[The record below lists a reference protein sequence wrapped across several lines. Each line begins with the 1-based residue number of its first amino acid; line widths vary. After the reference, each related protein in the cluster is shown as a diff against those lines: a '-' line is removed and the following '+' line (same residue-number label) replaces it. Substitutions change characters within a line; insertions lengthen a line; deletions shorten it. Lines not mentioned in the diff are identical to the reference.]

1 MLSLVLVVNV
11 LRLLSPASPVNKEQ
25 MLASYRQQLIHLQ
38 SKPVNPLNTSVALI
52 ENSQLN

>member
-11 LRLLSPASPVNKEQ
+11 LRLLSPASPVNKER